1 MAFEKE
7 EQMYEM
13 LGRYVIAFEDFC
25 ESIRSLIVSI
35 LHAQGLKNDVVHEI
49 LLEGLTAAP
58 LLSKLH
64 ALVNSTVAKNEDER
78 KVFSKVFG
86 QFREIIEERNVF
98 LHSHWLPY
106 ALTEEDRTQFH
117 FDGTKLGLN
126 KSGAST
132 KISSPNLEDFERS
145 IKRCREAMIQF
156 SLISRIA
163 IGYRLLSE
171 CFEIE
176 SNKLKV
182 KHEALKPIS
191 VKNV

>member
-1 MAFEKE
+1 MAFETE

-13 LGRYVIAFEDFC
+13 LGRYVIAFEGFC

-35 LHAQGLKNDVVHEI
+35 LNAQGLKDEAVHEI

-58 LLSKLH
+58 LLSKSL

-78 KVFSKVFG
+78 KIFSKVFN
-86 QFREIIEERNVF
+86 QFRDIYEERNVL

-106 ALTEEDRTQFH
+106 ALTEENSTQFH
-117 FDGTKLGLN
+117 FDRTKLGVN
-126 KSGAST
+126 KNGAST
-132 KISSPNLEDFERS
+132 KISSQKLEDFDQS
-145 IKRCREAMIQF
+145 INRCRDAMIQF
-156 SLISRIA
+156 SLISRVVN
-163 IGYRLLSE
+163 GYRLLSE

-176 SNKLKV
+176 GDTLKI
-182 KHEALKPIS
+182 KYEALKPVS

>member
-1 MAFEKE
+1 MAFETE

-25 ESIRSLIVSI
+25 ESIRSLTVSI
-35 LHAQGLKNDVVHEI
+35 LYAQGLKNEAVHEI

-64 ALVNSTVAKNEDER
+64 ALVNSIAAKNEDER
-78 KVFSKVFG
+78 KIFSKVFS
-86 QFREIIEERNVF
+86 QFHEIIAERNVF

-106 ALTEEDRTQFH
+106 VISEEERTHFH
-117 FDGTKLGLN
+117 IDGTKLGLN

-132 KISSPNLEDFERS
+132 KISSPKIEDFDRS
-145 IKRCREAMIQF
+145 IKRCRDAMIQF
-156 SLISRIA
+156 SLISRVVN
-163 IGYRLLSE
+163 GYRLMSE

-176 SNKLKV
+176 GDTLKI
-182 KHEALKPIS
+182 KHEALKPVN

>member
-35 LHAQGLKNDVVHEI
+35 LHAQGLKDEAVHEI

-58 LLSKLH
+58 LLSKLL

-78 KVFSKVFG
+78 KVFSKVFN
-86 QFREIIEERNVF
+86 QFREIFEERNVF

-117 FDGTKLGLN
+117 FDRTKLGLN

-132 KISSPNLEDFERS
+132 KIYSPKVEDFERS
-145 IKRCREAMIQF
+145 INRCREAIVQF
-156 SLISRIA
+156 SLISRVV

-176 SNKLKV
+176 GDKLKV

-191 VKNV
+191 VKNI